1 MAVSNVSICNLAL
14 QKLGASRID
23 SLSDASK
30 NAREC
35 NACFEAMRDRELRA
49 NRWKF
54 ACRRVTLAASSVI
67 PDFFYAQAFLL
78 PPDCLRPIFP
88 PRLGLDWKVEN
99 HEGVPAILTNDG
111 TTLQLRYVAKISD
124 PTQFDALFVE
134 ALACKIAWHLCEA
147 LTQSNTKKQAAQ
159 QEYVLAIR
167 EARRMNAIEI
177 GTLKQPIDEWLLA
190 RRTGQL
196 VNSEWEQE

>member
-14 QKLGASRID
+14 QKLGAARID

-54 ACRRVTLAASSVI
+54 AIKRTTLAPSSVV
-67 PDFFYAQAFLL
+67 PDFTYNQAFLL
-78 PPDCLRPIFP
+78 PPDCLRPLFP
-88 PRLGLDWKVEN
+88 ARLGLDWKVEN

-111 TTLQLRYVAKISD
+111 DTLEVRYVAIITD

-147 LTQSNTKKQAAQ
+147 LTQSNTKKTAAQ

-167 EARRMNAIEI
+167 EARKMNAIEI
-177 GTLKQPIDEWLLA
+177 GTQKQPIDEWLAA

-196 VNSEWEQE
+196 SNAEWGEE